1 MVAILRRANDAGAT
15 ATIHRSTRPGGEFRM
30 ADWDVIAK
38 QRLTEDWGTLRAAYL
53 PLNQGMRRTIE
64 FLDKGGSTFDELLA
78 VVRERVEGSLHNLSA
93 LTNRRSPWV
102 RLEAIRNLRVLSP
115 RMRGRASGDPRAPP
129 RYLLSAAALPGEGR
143 GRRP

>member
-64 FLDKGGSTFDELLA
+64 FLDKGGGKFDELLPGG
-78 VVRERVEGSLHNLSA
+78 RER
-93 LTNRRSPWV
+93 
-102 RLEAIRNLRVLSP
+102 
-115 RMRGRASGDPRAPP
+115 
-129 RYLLSAAALPGEGR
+129 GEGR
-143 GRRP
+143 VHHPPTPAGGPRPAGRGGGGWGRPAPCASCPPGCAARPRTPRARSCATSSP